1 MSRQTWKMHFKNG
14 VPCKWD
20 GDAYNEERENYVFEA
35 DLYIAGYERGCFSA
49 VLILVPYE
57 EKDKGW
63 REQKVRYQVFM
74 SDTEDIIKEMVKG
87 RIKANFTWTK
97 KGANY
102 GLKLVD

>member
-1 MSRQTWKMHFKNG
+1 MKKQTWKMHFLHG

-35 DLYIAGYERGCFSA
+35 DLYIAGYERGRSSA

-57 EKDKGW
+57 DKDKGW
-63 REQKVRYQVFM
+63 REQKIRYQVFM
-74 SDTEDIIKEMVKG
+74 SDTEDIIKKMLKG
-87 RIKANFTWTK
+87 RIKGSFTWVK

-102 GLKLVD
+102 GIQLA